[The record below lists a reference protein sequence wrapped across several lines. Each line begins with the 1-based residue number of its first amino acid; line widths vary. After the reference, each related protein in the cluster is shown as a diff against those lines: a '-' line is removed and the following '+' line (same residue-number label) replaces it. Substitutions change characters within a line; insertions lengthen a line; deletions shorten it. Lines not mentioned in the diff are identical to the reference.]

1 MNRRLLTAIAA
12 MLMMA
17 IGTTTV
23 WGQCTI
29 TVVADPTAGYTPTQ
43 IANGNFSTQP
53 HMEGYGSNRIPNG
66 TNQGWNTTESG
77 NNCFEYLCAENWIPY
92 VLTANNNCI
101 VEMNADNE
109 SALYQDLFTNG
120 GDVIRWSLK
129 HAVRYDP
136 INSPKTQAIRVEVGA
151 PNYNGANIVYPHGIN
166 NDINTEIN
174 ANTKAS
180 YIKGGITN
188 PSAGT
193 YGYAGQLPDLDG
205 LSLDRDTNRNAW
217 YSATGVYVIPEGQ
230 GVTRFAFVSYG
241 ANNGECASCGNFLD
255 DITFS
260 TLIGNMT
267 ATYDANNSVIIS
279 GYWGDTDP
287 NKKLVVN
294 VGNQTFNVT
303 MNEVTGHNFT
313 VTIPG
318 SCIGINVSG
327 ITFYHEDYPSAA
339 RTIVATHP
347 ISATANPTAGGSI
360 TGAGSY
366 THNAACTLTAMPSTG
381 YHFVNWTE
389 GGDVVSTNASYT
401 FTVTSTRTLT
411 ANFQLNSYTIAATAN
426 PTAGGTVAGAGNY
439 NHFASCTLTA
449 TPAADYH
456 FVKWQDDNNDNP
468 RTFTVTE
475 GATYTATFAIDEY
488 RIDSIRRT
496 WRVKI
501 GNEEPIEPTPY
512 VTNPTATDT
521 MGYVMI
527 PVGAEFVIIPSDVQ
541 KPLVSKLELI
551 DKTPLTF
558 EAMTANTVISFT
570 AAAGAILE
578 YSLNG
583 GAWTAY
589 SSPITLTEIG
599 DKVSFHGDNTAMAS
613 SPSEVNCSSFSCTT
627 GSAYVYGNV
636 MSLLSKTE
644 YPTATSVPAYAFCR
658 LFSGCANIYNHET
671 KELVLPATTLGDY
684 CYAHMFNA
692 CSNLTSGPILPAM
705 TMAIDCYSN
714 MFFGCT
720 GLTTAPALPAT
731 SLAYA
736 CYQFM
741 FKDCISLE
749 SAPNLPATTLAGYCY
764 ASMFEG
770 CTGLISAPV
779 LSATTLADLCCYW
792 MFKNCTNL
800 TTAPALPAATLTA
813 GCYYG
818 MFYGCSNLNNLTC
831 RATNMT
837 ALSCTE
843 NWLYGVAA
851 TGRFYKAT
859 SAVWTN
865 GVSAVPNGWSVVHT
879 TFGGFNS
886 ETTAHPILEI
896 SSDLGGTSI
905 ITRNDGVVDL
915 QDHTIFILYCQNNTS
930 GDTLTIQN
938 GTLSGGI
945 DGNGGWNDNYY
956 GTVRLVNM
964 TINDVFNDGHA
975 FVIESGTYTNVR
987 NTAKDG
993 ASPAYPGT
1001 YTIYGGYFNAFGSD
1015 LASGHHYGTYTLYG
1029 GRYKFNPSQV
1039 TNVTVTIPSGY
1050 HLVDDGSGEYR
1061 WHVEPDNVP

>member
-1 MNRRLLTAIAA
+1 
-12 MLMMA
+12 
-17 IGTTTV
+17 
-23 WGQCTI
+23 
-29 TVVADPTAGYTPTQ
+29 
-43 IANGNFSTQP
+43 
-53 HMEGYGSNRIPNG
+53 
-66 TNQGWNTTESG
+66 
-77 NNCFEYLCAENWIPY
+77 
-92 VLTANNNCI
+92 
-101 VEMNADNE
+101 
-109 SALYQDLFTNG
+109 
-120 GDVIRWSLK
+120 
-129 HAVRYDP
+129 
-136 INSPKTQAIRVEVGA
+136 
-151 PNYNGANIVYPHGIN
+151 
-166 NDINTEIN
+166 
-174 ANTKAS
+174 
-180 YIKGGITN
+180 
-188 PSAGT
+188 
-193 YGYAGQLPDLDG
+193 
-205 LSLDRDTNRNAW
+205 
-217 YSATGVYVIPEGQ
+217 
-230 GVTRFAFVSYG
+230 
-241 ANNGECASCGNFLD
+241 
-255 DITFS
+255 
-260 TLIGNMT
+260 
-267 ATYDANNSVIIS
+267 
-279 GYWGDTDP
+279 
-287 NKKLVVN
+287 
-294 VGNQTFNVT
+294 

-347 ISATANPTAGGSI
+347 IAATANPTAGGSI
-360 TGAGSY
+360 NGAGSY
-366 THNAACTLTAMPSTG
+366 THNASCTLTATPNTG

-389 GGDVVSTNASYT
+389 GSDEVSTNASYT

-411 ANFQLNSYTIAATAN
+411 ANFQLNSYNIAATAN

-439 NHFASCTLTA
+439 NHFSSCTLTA

-488 RIDSIRRT
+488 RIDSIPT
-496 WRVKI
+496 SWRVAI
-501 GNEEPIEPTPY
+501 VDGDTL
-512 VTNPTATDT
+512 VPTAYDGSAHPDS
-521 MGYVMI
+521 GYVII
-527 PVGAEFVIIPSDVQ
+527 PVNSEFVIIPSDVQ
-541 KPLVSKLELI
+541 KPFVSKLELI
-551 DKTPLTF
+551 DNPPLTF
-558 EAMTANTVISFT
+558 EAKTANTEISFT
-570 AAAGAILE
+570 AKAGATLE

-583 GAWTAY
+583 GAWIAY

-671 KELVLPATTLGDY
+671 KALVLPATTLGDY
-684 CYAHMFNA
+684 CYAYMFNA

-714 MFFGCT
+714 MFF
-720 GLTTAPALPAT
+720 
-731 SLAYA
+731 
-736 CYQFM
+736 
-741 FKDCISLE
+741 
-749 SAPNLPATTLAGYCY
+749 
-764 ASMFEG
+764 
-770 CTGLISAPV
+770 
-779 LSATTLADLCCYW
+779 
-792 MFKNCTNL
+792 
-800 TTAPALPAATLTA
+800 
-813 GCYYG
+813 
-818 MFYGCSNLNNLTC
+818 GCSNLNNLTC

-851 TGRFYKAT
+851 TGRFYKNL
-859 SAVWTN
+859 SANWTN
-865 GVSAVPNGWSVVHT
+865 GDSGVPNGWSVVHS
-879 TFGGFNS
+879 TFDGFNS

-896 SSDLGGTSI
+896 SSDLGGVST
-905 ITRNDGVVDL
+905 ITRSDGVVDL
-915 QDHTIFILYCQNNTS
+915 QGHTIFILYCQNNTL

-938 GTLSGGI
+938 GTLTGGI
-945 DGNGGWNDNYY
+945 DGNGGWDNNYY

-1029 GRYKFNPSQV
+1029 GRYKFNPTSN
-1039 TNVTVTIPSGY
+1039 THVTIADGY
-1050 HLVDDGSGEYR
+1050 HLVEDGSGEYR

>member
-43 IANGNFSTQP
+43 IANGDFSTEP
-53 HMEGYGSNRIPNG
+53 SMTGYGSNRTPNG

-77 NNCFEYLCAENWIPY
+77 NNCFEYLCGADWIPY
-92 VLTANNNCI
+92 VLTANDNCI

-129 HAVRYDP
+129 HAVRYNP
-136 INSPKTQAIRVEVGA
+136 TNSPKTQAIRVEVGA

-193 YGYAGQLPDLDG
+193 YGYAGQLSDLDG
-205 LSLDRDTNRNAW
+205 LSLDIDIDRNAW

-279 GYWGDTDP
+279 GYWGDTNP

-347 ISATANPTAGGSI
+347 IAATANPTAGGSI

-366 THNAACTLTAMPSTG
+366 THNATCTLIATANTG
-381 YHFVNWTE
+381 YTFVNWTE
-389 GGDVVSTNASYT
+389 GSDEVSTNASYT

-426 PTAGGTVAGAGNY
+426 PTAGGNVTGGGNY
-439 NHFASCTLTA
+439 NHFSSCTLTA
-449 TPAADYH
+449 TPATDYH
-456 FVKWQDDNNDNP
+456 FVKWQDDNSDNP

-541 KPLVSKLELI
+541 KPFVSKLELI
-551 DKTPLTF
+551 DNPPLTF
-558 EAMTANTVISFT
+558 EAKTANTEISFT
-570 AAAGAILE
+570 AKAGATLE

-583 GAWTAY
+583 GAWIAY

-671 KELVLPATTLGDY
+671 KALVLPATTLGDY
-684 CYAHMFNA
+684 CYAHMFRG
-692 CSNLTSGPILPAM
+692 CSGLTSAPALPAM
-705 TMAIDCYSN
+705 TMAIDCYSD
-714 MFFGCT
+714 MFNGCA
-720 GLTTAPALPAT
+720 GLTTAPTLPAT
-731 SLAYA
+731 SLANA
-736 CYQFM
+736 CYWFM
-741 FKDCISLE
+741 FSGCTSLA
-749 SAPNLPATTLAGYCY
+749 SAPVLPATTLSGGCYMNMFMGCTGLTSAPALPATTLAGNCY
-764 ASMFEG
+764 YQMFMG
-770 CTGLISAPV
+770 CTSLETAPS
-779 LSATTLADLCCYW
+779 LPATTLSAGSYAQ
-792 MFKNCTNL
+792 MFMNCTSLNSVTCL
-800 TTAPALPAATLTA
+800 ATDMSASDCTT
-813 GCYYG
+813 
-818 MFYGCSNLNNLTC
+818 
-831 RATNMT
+831 
-837 ALSCTE
+837 E
-843 NWLYGVAA
+843 WLKNVAA
-851 TGRFYKAT
+851 TGRFYKNL
-859 SAVWTN
+859 SANWTN

-896 SSDLGGTSI
+896 SSDLGGIST
-905 ITRNDGVVDL
+905 ITRSDGLVDL
-915 QDHTIFILYCQNNTS
+915 QGHTIFILYCQNNTS
-930 GDTLTIQN
+930 GYTLTIQN

-945 DGNGGWNDNYY
+945 DGNGGWDDNYY

-964 TINDVFNDGHA
+964 TINDVYNDGHA
-975 FVIESGTYTNVR
+975 FVIESGTYNNVN
-987 NTAKDG
+987 NTAKNG
-993 ASPAYPGT
+993 TTYPGT

-1029 GRYKFNPSQV
+1029 GRYKFNPTSN
-1039 TNVTVTIPSGY
+1039 THVTIADGY
-1050 HLVDDGSGEYR
+1050 HLVEDGSGEYR